1 MFINETGTVTLEN
14 MVLSPKMH
22 SKDFIPQYANNFL
35 IRISNR

>member
-14 MVLSPKMH
+14 MVLSPKTH